1 MEEINIKTLLPVGEK
16 LKPLLSKSCISEAD
30 LKGILAERGVFI
42 GDNSKQMSIPL
53 LTLSII
59 SPKEFEK
66 LQEFQK
72 TKEDSVKFRT
82 SKIESSTSYTL
93 NTFMTSSP
101 RWLMTL
107 TAMRP
112 DVGLSKGRE
121 MSLLRESQHS

>member
-72 TKEDSVKFRT
+72 TKEDSVK
-82 SKIESSTSYTL
+82 SVSYTHL
-93 NTFMTSSP
+93 
-101 RWLMTL
+101 TL
-107 TAMRP
+107 PTT
-112 DVGLSKGRE
+112 
-121 MSLLRESQHS
+121 